1 MHGFLVVDKPLGIS
15 SRDAVDRV
23 QAGLPKDVHVGH
35 TGTLDPL
42 ATGVLVLAL
51 GQATRLTDYVQRQT
65 KEYRAGIRFG
75 ATSATDDAE
84 GPITPVV
91 DTAMPTRDQLEAALS
106 RFIGTIEQTPP
117 SFSAAHVDGQRAY
130 RLARKGK
137 PVELKPKLVR
147 VDRIDVLSYTSPDA
161 ELDIQCGK
169 GTYIRSIARDLGRTL
184 GCGAYLTSLRRTRVG
199 PFHVSDALPIDAP
212 ATAFAERLRPLSDA
226 VEGLAQ
232 AQLTDDDIRRL
243 TMGQLIAS
251 DLTQPGSD
259 EIAIFDAA
267 MCLRAMGIVEEGR
280 LRPTKVFVTER
291 RSGFP
296 A

>member
-15 SRDAVDRV
+15 SRNAVDRV
-23 QAGLPKDVHVGH
+23 QAALTKDVRVGH

-65 KEYRAGIRFG
+65 KEYRATVRFG

-84 GPITPVV
+84 GPLTQV
-91 DTAMPTRDQLEAALS
+91 DGVLPTREQVGAALG

-130 RLARKGK
+130 RIARKGK
-137 PVELKPKLVR
+137 VVDLKPKSVR
-147 VDRIDVLSYTSPDA
+147 IDRIDVLNFEVADL

-184 GCGAYLTSLRRTRVG
+184 GCGAYLTGLRRTRVG
-199 PFHVSDALPIDAP
+199 PFRAEDALTIDAP
-212 ATAFAERLRPLSDA
+212 AAAFAERLRPLADA
-226 VEGLAQ
+226 VVGLPHT
-232 AQLTDDDIRRL
+232 QLSDDDIRRL
-243 TMGQLIAS
+243 TMGQTVAT
-251 DLTQPGSD
+251 DLAQPGTD
-259 EIAIFDAA
+259 EIAIFDATLQ
-267 MCLRAMGIVEEGR
+267 LRAMAVVEEGR
-280 LRPTKVFVTER
+280 LRPTKVFVTT
-291 RSGFP
+291 
-296 A
+296 